1 MRGLRL
7 QGFMNVVALPA
18 RFLVIDLHV
27 ERQREFALR
36 KHGIKMGGERLE
48 DMLAGLLAGGEIA
61 ASPEPQHHVEET
73 EIGISVGDG
82 IVLAPDGADADAAER
97 KD

>member
-7 QGFMNVVALPA
+7 QGFMDVVALPA
-18 RFLVIDLHV
+18 CLLVIDLHV
-27 ERQREFALR
+27 ERQREFALP

-48 DMLAGLLAGGEIA
+48 NMLPGLLAGGEIA
-61 ASPEPQHHVEET
+61 SFPEPQHHVEEA
-73 EIGISVGDG
+73 EIGIAVGDG